1 MPHRINIREGW
12 FVVGLLCL
20 TVLTAYPAVMTT
32 LAPYDD
38 QGYIMMTLRSFL
50 DGRVLYEEIHT
61 QYGTA
66 FYLLSG
72 SLHETLGIPLSQDGV
87 RLKTI
92 AFWCL
97 STLLV
102 YSILRRLGTI
112 DVIAFL
118 VSAIFHLH
126 LHKLAL
132 EPGHP
137 QEWILVL
144 SLAAIWI
151 VVGENSCKWLFAA
164 ILIGMI
170 GMTKI
175 NCGVIF
181 AIPLVIQS
189 LYAGNRNSLVRAP
202 VVQVV
207 SGGAISALA
216 VTGLSMAMG
225 ISIDQLMWGLIGQH
239 RQFTGDFFHFVPM
252 SPIAIIFGFTC
263 LWIGYK
269 SLRHQRTGVSAN
281 AHRSTGIE
289 YLQVVLFVVVA
300 FVSAFLVVADWST
313 PLIHGLEP
321 RGAAN
326 WLVIVGPA
334 ISIWLLTIDSPVRM
348 YRSFLIL
355 ITFLSPLMAYPTP
368 GTQMSLGTVPC
379 WIVIGIIASSYVR
392 KFVIDR
398 RDNALEGDRSE
409 MSGLGKMNYRAGAR
423 AVMTLTLFLCLIAGA
438 AAWGRWLSNTP
449 ITLRGSHL
457 LRLNQELV
465 DREMR
470 IVEAIAQTGCHHLI
484 FDGHNHNRF
493 YFWTD
498 TVPLT
503 DANPTFWPR
512 MITSREQSRI
522 LGALGQTGQ
531 VCMVVPPE
539 SDQLAS
545 DRTKALRDTMYRS
558 WEEIERVDD
567 WKIGIIRSP

>member
-1 MPHRINIREGW
+1 MREGW

-38 QGYIMMTLRSFL
+38 QGYIMMTLRSFV
-50 DGRVLYEEIHT
+50 DGRVLYEEVHT
-61 QYGTA
+61 QYGPA

-72 SLHETLGIPLSQDGV
+72 SLHETFGIPLSQDGV

-92 AFWCL
+92 AFWCI

-112 DVIAFL
+112 DAIAVF
-118 VSAIFHLH
+118 VSAVFHLH

-144 SLAAIWI
+144 SLTAIWI
-151 VVGENSCKWLFAA
+151 VVGHGSYKWLFAA
-164 ILIGMI
+164 ILVGMI

-175 NCGVIF
+175 NCGFIF
-181 AIPLVIQS
+181 AIPLIVQS
-189 LYAGNRNSLVRAP
+189 LYANNRRSLVQAP

-207 SGGAISALA
+207 GGGAISALA
-216 VTGLSMAMG
+216 ITSLSMAMG

-239 RQFTGDFFHFVPM
+239 RQFTGDFFHLVPM
-252 SPIAIIFGFTC
+252 SPIAIMLGFLC
-263 LWIGYK
+263 LWVGYK
-269 SLRHQRTGVSAN
+269 SLQSQRTETTTNV
-281 AHRSTGIE
+281 HRWTGIE
-289 YLQVVLFVVVA
+289 NLQVGLFVLIA
-300 FVSAFLVVADWST
+300 FVSTVLVVADWST

-326 WLVIVGPA
+326 WLVMVGPA

-348 YRSFLIL
+348 YRPFLIL
-355 ITFLSPLMAYPTP
+355 VTFLSPLMAYPTP
-368 GTQMSLGTVPC
+368 GTQMSLGTAPC
-379 WIVIGIIASSYVR
+379 WIVIGIIASNYVR
-392 KFVIDR
+392 KFVLDR
-398 RDNALEGDRSE
+398 RDNGLENARSE
-409 MSGLGKMNYRAGAR
+409 MTGLSETRHRAGSRVA
-423 AVMTLTLFLCLIAGA
+423 MTLTFFLCFVAGT

-449 ITLRGSHL
+449 ISLRGSHL
-457 LRLNQELV
+457 LRLDKELV
-465 DREMR
+465 DKEMR
-470 IVEAIAQTGCHHLI
+470 IVEAIAQTGCHHLV

-498 TVPLT
+498 AVPLT

-522 LGALGQTGQ
+522 LGALDQTEQ

-545 DRTKALRDTMYRS
+545 DRTKSLREAMYRTF
-558 WEEIERVDD
+558 EEIERVDD